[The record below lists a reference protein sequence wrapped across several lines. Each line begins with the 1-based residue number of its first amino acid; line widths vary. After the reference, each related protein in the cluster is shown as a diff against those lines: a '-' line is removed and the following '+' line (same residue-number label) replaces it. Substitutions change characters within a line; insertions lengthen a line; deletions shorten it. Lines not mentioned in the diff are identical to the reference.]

1 MMGKNTERPSKIFS
15 GFGEAAPVAPNRK
28 KRNGSSAG
36 KRHMAR
42 VAQLPCV
49 LCGAHGVQVHH
60 LREGEAA
67 GAGQRAHDQ
76 ISIPLCV
83 TCHTGPHGVHGD
95 KSLLRLHKVTEIDLL
110 ARTIE
115 QLMEQSE

>member
-67 GAGQRAHDQ
+67 GAGQRALAHITRKREKPRPSGRGGRAQ
-76 ISIPLCV
+76 ARIASRWLGGRVSC
-83 TCHTGPHGVHGD
+83 G
-95 KSLLRLHKVTEIDLL
+95 IDDCFY
-110 ARTIE
+110 I
-115 QLMEQSE
+115 QY